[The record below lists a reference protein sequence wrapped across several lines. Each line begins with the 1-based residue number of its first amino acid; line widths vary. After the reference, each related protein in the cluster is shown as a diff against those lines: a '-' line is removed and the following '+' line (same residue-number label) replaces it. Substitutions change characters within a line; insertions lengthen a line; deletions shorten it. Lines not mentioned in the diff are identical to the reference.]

1 MLVITS
7 AAAGELAFWAA
18 PGMSVITYSGSA
30 AARSVLHDHE
40 LWLQPSSMDGKVS
53 SMGPGGRAALPTR
66 IPKPDI
72 VITSYEVVC
81 SDVHAL
87 SAIQVRMRAHV
98 CVHVSGEEWGACYG
112 SVIPYVNLLLA
123 CHVLACHMSTCC

>member
-1 MLVITS
+1 
-7 AAAGELAFWAA
+7 
-18 PGMSVITYSGSA
+18 
-30 AARSVLHDHE
+30 VLHDHE

-66 IPKPDI
+66 VPKPNI

-87 SAIQVRMRAHV
+87 SAIQVRMWV
-98 CVHVSGEEWGACYG
+98 GLSGVHVMGLSY
-112 SVIPYVNLLLA
+112 
-123 CHVLACHMSTCC
+123 HMLTCC